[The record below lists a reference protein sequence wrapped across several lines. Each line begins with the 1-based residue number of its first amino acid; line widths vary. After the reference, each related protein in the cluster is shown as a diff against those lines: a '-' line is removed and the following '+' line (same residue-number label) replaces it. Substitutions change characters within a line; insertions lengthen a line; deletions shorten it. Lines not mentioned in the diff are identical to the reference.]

1 MVAIFV
7 AFMFVSLV
15 LTDLAIEKWQAWR
28 VAHLALACGPQSRGH
43 GVRV

>member
-15 LTDLAIEKWQAWR
+15 LTDLAVEKWQAWR
-28 VAHLALACGPQSRGH
+28 VAHPARASESHSRGH

>member
-15 LTDLAIEKWQAWR
+15 LTDLTIEKWQRMAGGVR
-28 VAHLALACGPQSRGH
+28 RASHESYCRGH